1 MGELVTRFA
10 PSPTG
15 RLHLGHAFAAL
26 LPWELA
32 RKTGGRFLLRVEDI
46 DSGRCCA
53 EFEEGIYEDLE
64 WLGIDWEKPVRRQ
77 SEHMEDYVRAIGQLE
92 ELRVVYPCFCT
103 RKEIMVEVDAMGGA
117 AHGAGGVYPGTCRGL
132 SEDERRGRAEAGEVY
147 SMRLDVGRAWGLVGG
162 DLVWCDRLAGEVRA
176 APGDLGD
183 VVLARK
189 DIGTS
194 YHVAVV
200 VDDALQGVNLVT
212 RGEDLF
218 DSTHVHRL
226 LQSLLGLPVPE
237 YLHHALVTDDA
248 GKRFAKRDQS
258 VTLRALREAGWGVE
272 DVRQRVGL

>member
-1 MGELVTRFA
+1 M
-10 PSPTG
+10 
-15 RLHLGHAFAAL
+15 
-26 LPWELA
+26 
-32 RKTGGRFLLRVEDI
+32 
-46 DSGRCCA
+46 
-53 EFEEGIYEDLE
+53 
-64 WLGIDWEKPVRRQ
+64 
-77 SEHMEDYVRAIGQLE
+77 
-92 ELRVVYPCFCT
+92 
-103 RKEIMVEVDAMGGA
+103 
-117 AHGAGGVYPGTCRGL
+117 
-132 SEDERRGRAEAGEVY
+132 
-147 SMRLDVGRAWGLVGG
+147 
-162 DLVWCDRLAGEVRA
+162 RA

-272 DVRQRVGL
+272 EVRQRVGL